1 MFSKTLIP
9 IDLNNDEKSVEL
21 IKKASKLGNIKK
33 IILLHVLEK
42 IPEQITSDFSEA
54 TENSDIFD
62 AEQELKL
69 ILSRAN
75 IPNKLTKIVV
85 IEGNSCEQIIDASN
99 KYKVDLILLYSHRT
113 GLEKYILG
121 STATKVVKLAKCS
134 VLVERENN

>member
-42 IPEQITSDFSEA
+42 IPEQIKSGFSKTIES
-54 TENSDIFD
+54 SDIFD

-99 KYKVDLILLYSHRT
+99 KYEVDLILLYSHRT

-121 STATKVVKLAKCS
+121 STAKKVVKLAKCS

>member
-21 IKKASKLGNIKK
+21 IKKASKLRNIKK

-99 KYKVDLILLYSHRT
+99 KYKVDLILLCSHRT